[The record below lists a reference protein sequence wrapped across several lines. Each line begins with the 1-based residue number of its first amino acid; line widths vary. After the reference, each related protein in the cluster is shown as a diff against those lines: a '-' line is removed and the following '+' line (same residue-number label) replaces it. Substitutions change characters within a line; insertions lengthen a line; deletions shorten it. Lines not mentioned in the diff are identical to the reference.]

1 MIDPVAL
8 RSLVAVE
15 ALGSVGAAAAALDYT
30 PSAVSQQIKRLE
42 NQTGVQLLERQG
54 RGVLLTEAGR
64 TLSAS
69 ARDLLAHMERL
80 ESRIH
85 GASGETV
92 GTVRLA
98 TFATAYR
105 GIVVGALG
113 RLRAVAPDV
122 TLRPDEIDPWDA
134 VDAVAAGT
142 HDVALV
148 HNWEPLPLAIPDHL
162 EVRDLGRDRADVLV
176 HQDHPLAGRDSIG
189 VADVLD
195 EEWASVAPGSIC
207 HQWLQKMYFDVGRAP
222 RIAHV
227 ALEFATHVALVAQG
241 EAIAL
246 VPRLGRGP
254 LPGGVVAVPI
264 VDPVS
269 ERTVSLVW
277 RRTMTDRP
285 ALAATVAALAAEAA
299 GAGALHGERTDAR
312 AV

>member
-15 ALGSVGAAAAALDYT
+15 SYGSVGAAAAAPDYT

-42 NQTGVQLLERQG
+42 TQTGVQLLERQG

-64 TLSAS
+64 TLSES
-69 ARDLLAHMERL
+69 ARDLLSHMERL
-80 ESRIH
+80 ESRVH
-85 GASGETV
+85 GVSGETV

-105 GIVVGALG
+105 GIVVGAIG

-122 TLRPDEIDPWDA
+122 VLRPDEIDPWDA
-134 VDAVAAGT
+134 VDAVAAGS
-142 HDVALV
+142 HDLALV

-162 EVRDLGRDRADVLV
+162 DVRHLGRDRADVLV
-176 HQDHPLAGRDSIG
+176 HVDHPLASRRTLG

-195 EEWASVAPGSIC
+195 EDWASVAPGSIC

-222 RIAHV
+222 RITHV
-227 ALEFATHVALVAQG
+227 ALEFATHIALVARG
-241 EAIAL
+241 ECIAL

-254 LPGGVVAVPI
+254 LPTGVVAVPI
-264 VDPVS
+264 VEPVS

-277 RRTMTDRP
+277 RRTMTERP
-285 ALAATVAALAAEAA
+285 ALAATVEAFAAE
-299 GAGALHGERTDAR
+299 GSRDLT
-312 AV
+312 

>member
-1 MIDPVAL
+1 MIDPIAL

-15 ALGSVGAAAAALDYT
+15 QLGSVGAAATALDYT

-42 NQTGVQLLERQG
+42 AQTGVQLLERHG
-54 RGVLLTEAGR
+54 RGVLLTESGR
-64 TLSAS
+64 TLCDS
-69 ARDLLAHMERL
+69 ARDLLSRMERL
-80 ESRIH
+80 EARLH
-85 GASGETV
+85 RASGETA

-105 GIVVGALG
+105 GLVVGAIG
-113 RLRAVAPDV
+113 TLRRAAPGV
-122 TLRPDEIDPWDA
+122 VLRPDEIDPWDA

-142 HDVALV
+142 HDLALV

-162 EVRDLGRDRADVLV
+162 EVRHLGRDRADVLV
-176 HQDHPLAGRDSIG
+176 HADHPLAARTTIA
-189 VADVLD
+189 VTDVLD
-195 EEWASVAPGSIC
+195 EAWASVAPGSIC
-207 HQWLQKMYFDVGRAP
+207 HQWLQKMYADVGRAP

-227 ALEFATHVALVAQG
+227 ALEFATHVALVANG

-254 LPGGVVAVPI
+254 LPDGVVAVPI
-264 VDPVS
+264 VKPVS

-277 RRTMTDRP
+277 RGTMTASP
-285 ALAATVAALAAEAA
+285 ALAAAVEALAAEASRD
-299 GAGALHGERTDAR
+299 LT

>member
-15 ALGSVGAAAAALDYT
+15 SYGSVGAAAAALDYT

-42 NQTGVQLLERQG
+42 TQTGVQLLERQG

-64 TLSAS
+64 TLSES
-69 ARDLLAHMERL
+69 ARDLLSHMERL
-80 ESRIH
+80 ESRVH
-85 GASGETV
+85 GVSGETV

-105 GIVVGALG
+105 GIVVGAIG
-113 RLRAVAPDV
+113 RLRATAPDV
-122 TLRPDEIDPWDA
+122 VLRPDEIDPWDA
-134 VDAVAAGT
+134 VDAVASGS
-142 HDVALV
+142 HDLALV

-162 EVRDLGRDRADVLV
+162 DVRHLGRDRADVLV
-176 HQDHPLAGRDSIG
+176 HVDHPLAARRTIG

-195 EEWASVAPGSIC
+195 EDWASVAPGSIC
-207 HQWLQKMYFDVGRAP
+207 HQWLQKMFFDVGRAP
-222 RIAHV
+222 RITHV
-227 ALEFATHVALVAQG
+227 ALEFATHIALAARG
-241 EAIAL
+241 ECIAL

-254 LPGGVVAVPI
+254 LPTDVVAVPI
-264 VDPVS
+264 VEPVS

-285 ALAATVAALAAEAA
+285 ALAATVEALAAE
-299 GAGALHGERTDAR
+299 GSRDLT
-312 AV
+312 

>member
-15 ALGSVGAAAAALDYT
+15 RHGSVGAAAASLDYT
-30 PSAVSQQIKRLE
+30 PSAISQQIKRLE
-42 NQTGVQLLERQG
+42 AQTGVQLLERQG

-64 TLSAS
+64 TLTES
-69 ARDLLAHMERL
+69 ARDLLSRMERL
-80 ESRIH
+80 EARIH
-85 GASGETV
+85 GASGEKV

-113 RLRAVAPDV
+113 RLRRTAPDV
-122 TLRPDEIDPWDA
+122 VLQPDEIDPWEA
-134 VDAVAAGT
+134 VDAVAAGS
-142 HDVALV
+142 HDLALV
-148 HNWEPLPLAIPDHL
+148 HNWEPLPLAVPDHL
-162 EVRDLGRDRADVLV
+162 EVRDLGRDRADVLLHV
-176 HQDHPLAGRDSIG
+176 GHPLADQESLSVRD
-189 VADVLD
+189 VVD
-195 EEWASVAPGSIC
+195 ERWACVAPGSIC
-207 HQWLQKMYFDVGRAP
+207 HQWLQKMYFDIGRAP

-254 LPGGVVAVPI
+254 LPDSVAAVPI

-277 RRTMTDRP
+277 RRTMTERP
-285 ALAATVAALAAEAA
+285 ALAAVIDVLTLE
-299 GAGALHGERTDAR
+299 GARDLT
-312 AV
+312 

>member
-15 ALGSVGAAAAALDYT
+15 RHGSVGAAAAALDYT

-42 NQTGVQLLERQG
+42 AQTGAALLERQG

-64 TLSAS
+64 TLTES
-69 ARDLLAHMERL
+69 ARDLLAQMELL
-80 ESRIH
+80 ESRVL
-85 GASGETV
+85 GASGEVV

-105 GIVVGALG
+105 GIVVGALA
-113 RLRAVAPDV
+113 RLREAAPDV
-122 TLRPDEIDPWDA
+122 VLRPDEIDPWEA
-134 VDAVAAGT
+134 VDAVASGS
-142 HDVALV
+142 HDLALV

-162 EVRDLGRDRADVLV
+162 EVRHLGRDRADVLV
-176 HQDHPLAGRDSIG
+176 HRDHPLATRAS
-189 VADVLD
+189 VTVHDVVD
-195 EEWASVAPGSIC
+195 AGWVSVAPGSIC
-207 HQWLQKMYFDVGRAP
+207 HQWLLRMCSDIGRAP
-222 RIAHV
+222 RIVHV
-227 ALEFATHVALVAQG
+227 AMEFATHIALVGQG

-254 LPGGVVAVPI
+254 LPAPVVAVPI

-277 RRTMTDRP
+277 RRTMSDRP
-285 ALAATVAALAAEAA
+285 ALLSAVDALAAE
-299 GAGALHGERTDAR
+299 GSRDLT
-312 AV
+312 

>member
-15 ALGSVGAAAAALDYT
+15 THGSVGAAAAALDYT

-42 NQTGVQLLERQG
+42 VQTGVQLLERQG

-64 TLSAS
+64 TLTES
-69 ARDLLAHMERL
+69 ARDLLSHMERL
-80 ESRIH
+80 ESRLH
-85 GASGETV
+85 GVSGEAV

-105 GIVVGALG
+105 GIVVGALA
-113 RLRAVAPDV
+113 RLREQAPGV
-122 TLRPDEIDPWDA
+122 TVRPDEIDPWDA
-134 VDAVAAGT
+134 VDAVASGS
-142 HDVALV
+142 HDLALV

-162 EVRDLGRDRADVLV
+162 EVRHLGRDRADVLV
-176 HQDHPLAGRDSIG
+176 PAGHRLAGATSIG
-189 VADVLD
+189 VGDVLD
-195 EEWASVAPGSIC
+195 EQWASVAPGSIC
-207 HQWLQKMYFDVGRAP
+207 HQWLQKMFFDVGRAP
-222 RIAHV
+222 RIGHV
-227 ALEFATHVALVAQG
+227 ALEFATHVALVAGG

-254 LPGGVVAVPI
+254 LPDGVVAVPI

-277 RRTMTDRP
+277 RRTMTASP
-285 ALAATVAALAAEAA
+285 ALAAVTDSLAAE
-299 GAGALHGERTDAR
+299 GSRDLTPL
-312 AV
+312 

>member
-15 ALGSVGAAAAALDYT
+15 RHGSVGAAAASLDYT

-42 NQTGVQLLERQG
+42 AQTGVALLERQG

-64 TLSAS
+64 TLTES
-69 ARDLLAHMERL
+69 ARDLLAQMERL
-80 ESRIH
+80 ESRVL
-85 GASGETV
+85 GASGEVV

-105 GIVVGALG
+105 GIVVWALA
-113 RLRAVAPDV
+113 RLREQAPDV
-122 TLRPDEIDPWDA
+122 VLRPDEIDPWEA
-134 VDAVAAGT
+134 VDAVASGS
-142 HDVALV
+142 HDLALV

-162 EVRDLGRDRADVLV
+162 GRDRADVLV
-176 HQDHPLAGRDSIG
+176 HRDHPLATRSSVSVRD
-189 VADVLD
+189 VADERWV
-195 EEWASVAPGSIC
+195 SVAAGSIC
-207 HQWLQKMYFDVGRAP
+207 HQWLQKMCSDIGRAP
-222 RIAHV
+222 QIGHV
-227 ALEFATHVALVAQG
+227 AMEFATHIALVSHG

-254 LPGGVVAVPI
+254 LPAEVVAVPI

-277 RRTMTDRP
+277 RHTMSDRP
-285 ALAATVAALAAEAA
+285 ALLSAVEALAAEASRD
-299 GAGALHGERTDAR
+299 LT
-312 AV
+312 

>member
-15 ALGSVGAAAAALDYT
+15 QHGSVGAAAASLDYT
-30 PSAVSQQIKRLE
+30 PSAISQQIKRLE
-42 NQTGVQLLERQG
+42 SQTGVQLLERQG

-64 TLSAS
+64 TLTAS
-69 ARDLLAHMERL
+69 ARELLAQMELL
-80 ESRIH
+80 EARIH

-113 RLRAVAPDV
+113 RLRQQAPDV
-122 TLRPDEIDPWDA
+122 VLRPDEIDPWEA

-142 HDVALV
+142 HDLALV

-176 HQDHPLAGRDSIG
+176 HVDHRLARRESLT
-189 VADVLD
+189 VHDVVD
-195 EEWASVAPGSIC
+195 ESWASVAPGSIC
-207 HQWLQKMYFDVGRAP
+207 HQWLQKMYFDIGRAP
-222 RIAHV
+222 RIAHI
-227 ALEFATHVALVAQG
+227 ALEFATHIALVQRG

-254 LPGGVVAVPI
+254 LPDSVVAVPI
-264 VDPVS
+264 VEPVS

-277 RRTMTDRP
+277 RRTMTERP
-285 ALAATVAALAAEAA
+285 ALAVVIEALAAEGSHDLA
-299 GAGALHGERTDAR
+299 
-312 AV
+312 

>member
-1 MIDPVAL
+1 MIDLAALSSLRAVDTHGSVVA
-8 RSLVAVE
+8 AAD
-15 ALGSVGAAAAALDYT
+15 ALGFT

-42 NQTGVQLLERQG
+42 TQTGVQLLERQG

-64 TLSAS
+64 SLSDA
-69 ARDLLAHMERL
+69 ARALLADMERL
-80 ESRIH
+80 ESRLH

-105 GIVVGALG
+105 GIVVGAIG
-113 RLRAVAPDV
+113 RLRATAPEV
-122 TLRPDEIDPWDA
+122 VLRPDEIDPWDA

-142 HDVALV
+142 HDLALV

-162 EVRDLGRDRADVLV
+162 DVRDLGRDRADVLV
-176 HQDHPLAGRDSIG
+176 HEDHPLAARASIG
-189 VADVLD
+189 VGDVLD
-195 EEWASVAPGSIC
+195 EAWASVAPGSIC
-207 HQWLQKMYFDVGRAP
+207 HQWLQKMYADVGRAP

-227 ALEFATHVALVAQG
+227 ALEFATHIALVAEG

-254 LPGGVVAVPI
+254 LPGRVVAVPI

-277 RRTMTDRP
+277 RSTMTDRP
-285 ALAATVAALAAEAA
+285 ALAAAVDALATEARRD
-299 GAGALHGERTDAR
+299 LRP
-312 AV
+312 V

>member
-15 ALGSVGAAAAALDYT
+15 AHGSVGAAATALDYT

-42 NQTGVQLLERQG
+42 SQTGVQLLERQG

-64 TLSAS
+64 TLSES

-80 ESRIH
+80 ESRLH
-85 GASGETV
+85 AAGRAPV

-105 GIVVGALG
+105 GVVVAAIA
-113 RLRAVAPDV
+113 RLRAAAPGV
-122 TLRPDEIDPWDA
+122 VLRPEEIDPWEA

-142 HDVALV
+142 HDLAVV
-148 HNWEPLPLAIPDHL
+148 HNWEPMPLAIPDHL
-162 EVRDLGRDRADVLV
+162 EVRHLGRDRADVLV
-176 HQDHPLAGRDSIG
+176 HAEHPLASRPGIG

-195 EEWASVAPGSIC
+195 EAWASVAPGSIC
-207 HQWLQKMYFDVGRAP
+207 HRWLVKMHADVGRAP
-222 RIAHV
+222 HIAHH

-246 VPRLGRGP
+246 VPRLGRRARPRQGSGSDLTAP
-254 LPGGVVAVPI
+254 HVGSWVP
-264 VDPVS
+264 
-269 ERTVSLVW
+269 
-277 RRTMTDRP
+277 
-285 ALAATVAALAAEAA
+285 
-299 GAGALHGERTDAR
+299 HGDRTD
-312 AV
+312 

>member
-15 ALGSVGAAAAALDYT
+15 AHGSVGAAATALDYT

-42 NQTGVQLLERQG
+42 SQTGVQLLERQG

-64 TLSAS
+64 TLSES

-80 ESRIH
+80 ESRLH
-85 GASGETV
+85 AAGRAPV

-105 GIVVGALG
+105 GVVVAAIA
-113 RLRAVAPDV
+113 RLRAAAPGV
-122 TLRPDEIDPWDA
+122 VLRPEEIDPWEA

-142 HDVALV
+142 HDLAVV
-148 HNWEPLPLAIPDHL
+148 HNWEPMPLAIPDHL
-162 EVRDLGRDRADVLV
+162 EVRHLGRDRADVLV
-176 HQDHPLAGRDSIG
+176 HAEHPLASRPGIG

-195 EEWASVAPGSIC
+195 EAWASVAPGSIC
-207 HQWLQKMYFDVGRAP
+207 HRWLVKMHADVGRAP
-222 RIAHV
+222 HIAHH

-254 LPGGVVAVPI
+254 LPAEVVAVPLL
-264 VDPVS
+264 DPVS

-277 RRTMTDRP
+277 RRTMTQSP
-285 ALAATVAALAAEAA
+285 ALAVAVDALATVAAD
-299 GAGALHGERTDAR
+299 ALDPVR
-312 AV
+312 ASGPT

>member
-15 ALGSVGAAAAALDYT
+15 AHGSVGAAATALDYT

-42 NQTGVQLLERQG
+42 SQTGVQLLERQG

-64 TLSAS
+64 TLCES
-69 ARDLLAHMERL
+69 ARDLLSHMERL
-80 ESRIH
+80 ESRLH
-85 GASGETV
+85 GVSGATV

-98 TFATAYR
+98 AFATAYR

-113 RLRAVAPDV
+113 RLRATAPGV
-122 TLRPDEIDPWDA
+122 ELRPDEIDPWDA
-134 VDAVAAGT
+134 VDAVASGS
-142 HDVALV
+142 HDLALV

-162 EVRDLGRDRADVLV
+162 EVRHLGRDRADVLV
-176 HQDHPLAGRDSIG
+176 HADHPLAGRSSIG
-189 VADVLD
+189 VDDVLD

-222 RIAHV
+222 RIRHV
-227 ALEFATHVALVAQG
+227 ALEFATHVALVAHG

-254 LPGGVVAVPI
+254 LPPTVVAVPI
-264 VDPVS
+264 LDPVS

-277 RRTMTDRP
+277 RRTMTASP
-285 ALAATVAALAAEAA
+285 ALAAAVECLAAEAA
-299 GAGALHGERTDAR
+299 RDLDQH
-312 AV
+312 

>member
-15 ALGSVGAAAAALDYT
+15 SYGSVGAAAAALDYT

-42 NQTGVQLLERQG
+42 TQTGVQLLERQG

-64 TLSAS
+64 TLSES
-69 ARDLLAHMERL
+69 ARDLLSHMERL
-80 ESRIH
+80 ESRVH
-85 GASGETV
+85 GVSGETV

-105 GIVVGALG
+105 GIVVGAIG

-122 TLRPDEIDPWDA
+122 VLRPDEIDPWDA
-134 VDAVAAGT
+134 VDAVAAGS
-142 HDVALV
+142 HDLALV

-162 EVRDLGRDRADVLV
+162 DVRHLGRDRADVLV
-176 HQDHPLAGRDSIG
+176 HVDHPLASRRTLG

-195 EEWASVAPGSIC
+195 EDWASVAPGSIC

-222 RIAHV
+222 RITHV
-227 ALEFATHVALVAQG
+227 ALEFATHIALVARG
-241 EAIAL
+241 ECIAL

-254 LPGGVVAVPI
+254 LPTGVVAVPI
-264 VDPVS
+264 VEPVS

-277 RRTMTDRP
+277 RRTMTERP
-285 ALAATVAALAAEAA
+285 ALAATVEALAAE
-299 GAGALHGERTDAR
+299 GSRDLT
-312 AV
+312 